1 MRSAI
6 GFLSLLA
13 FGFLAA
19 GVLTV
24 IGSGQGPDL
33 SLDSVLSRELTGESS
48 GIHLGSLMIGLVL
61 GLVLSALARVSWS
74 ELPRRFVDWLFRY
87 ERSFYRL
94 ALAGILV
101 GILVFY

>member
-6 GFLSLLA
+6 SFLSLVA

-24 IGSGQGPDL
+24 VGSSPDSALPLTGL
-33 SLDSVLSRELTGESS
+33 SLGGEHG
-48 GIHLGSLMIGLVL
+48 GIQLGSLLIGLVL
-61 GLVLSALARVSWS
+61 GIVLSALARVSWA
-74 ELPRRFVDWLFRY
+74 ELPRRFVSWLLEH

-94 ALAGILV
+94 ALAGILIGV
-101 GILVFY
+101 LVFY

>member
-6 GFLSLLA
+6 GFLSFLA

-19 GVLTV
+19 GVVTV
-24 IGSGQGPDL
+24 IGQGQGADL
-33 SLDSVLSRELTGESS
+33 SLDSLLSRELTGETS
-48 GIHLGSLMIGLVL
+48 GIHLGSLLIGLAL

-74 ELPRRFVDWLFRY
+74 ELPRRFVEWLFRY

-94 ALAGILV
+94 AIV
-101 GILVFY
+101 GILVAILAFY